1 MKKYRI
7 LLYLFAVGLM
17 LITACKKDS
26 DIALPDGMKSGVI
39 ATITKTANCDGSV
52 NMFELDELSL
62 DFVIKIEDGEYSNI
76 DLNVVFNADYENQYI
91 VKSSISEG
99 ALGVNMADLVAAIDE
114 LNSSADVEAGDLFN
128 FFLTVTSTDG
138 DVYSAYLPTG
148 KPAYGPNMQNNPNH
162 NFNVNILAAYPY
174 LPENFVGYTFHVVET
189 ALADASVS
197 EYDVLI
203 EVDPDNPDFGLRI
216 WDLWWTS
223 DGESDSYYTIYVDPD
238 TYEVLANPTEGE
250 DGQIIWGGNAY
261 GEYGRIAFED
271 IRAGLMN
278 TANFVI
284 TFIVTPTL
292 PDTGYWWG
300 TEVEYVITRIGK
312 DSSTEEREIVSSKVV
327 KK

>member
-1 MKKYRI
+1 MKKYSI
-7 LLYLFAVGLM
+7 LLYFFAMGLM

-26 DIALPDGMKSGVI
+26 DIALPDSMKNGVI
-39 ATITKTANCDGSV
+39 ATIAKTANSDGSV
-52 NMFELDELSL
+52 NMFEPDELSL

-99 ALGVNMADLVAAIDE
+99 ALGINMADLVAAIDE

-138 DVYSAYLPTG
+138 DIYSAYLSTG
-148 KPAYGPNMQNNPNH
+148 NAAYGPNMQNNPNY

-189 ALADASVS
+189 QLADASVT
-197 EYDVLI
+197 EYDVLV
-203 EVDPDNPDFGLRI
+203 EADPDNPDFGLRI
-216 WDLWWTS
+216 WDLWYTS
-223 DGESDSYYTIYVDPD
+223 DSESDSYYTIYVDPD
-238 TYEVLANPTEGE
+238 TYGVLADPTEGE
-250 DGQIIWGGNAY
+250 DGQIIWWGNAL
-261 GEYGRIAFED
+261 GSYGRIAFEG
-271 IRAGLMN
+271 IRAGLIN

-292 PDTGYWWG
+292 PDTGFWWG

-312 DSSTEEREIVSSKVV
+312 GSSTEERKIVSSEVV